1 MMTAFRTKLLTKIND
16 AETIY
21 INQFV
26 ANSIKKFSFFHFNNR
41 IYIST
46 TNHRNT
52 YFYKRKE
59 QEVPAN
65 RTKKY
70 LPNETSTST
79 KSVDT
84 LKQYCLQLYLMGF
97 ISTSHGDTGCFLEL
111 LAARCLTIYF
121 IEVGVQVR
129 CLSSSPSSRS
139 LSISSAA
146 FASLL

>member
-1 MMTAFRTKLLTKIND
+1 MIAFRAKLLTMIND
-16 AETIY
+16 AAALY
-21 INQFV
+21 INYFA

-59 QEVPAN
+59 VPAN

-84 LKQYCLQLYLMGF
+84 LK
-97 ISTSHGDTGCFLEL
+97 
-111 LAARCLTIYF
+111 
-121 IEVGVQVR
+121 
-129 CLSSSPSSRS
+129 
-139 LSISSAA
+139 
-146 FASLL
+146 